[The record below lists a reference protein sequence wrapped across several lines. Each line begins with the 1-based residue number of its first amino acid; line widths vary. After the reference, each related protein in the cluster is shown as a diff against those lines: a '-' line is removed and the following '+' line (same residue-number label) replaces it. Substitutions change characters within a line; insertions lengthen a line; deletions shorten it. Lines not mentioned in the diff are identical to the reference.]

1 MSLYALLTEN
11 ALLRSLNPVSINSSQ
26 TNRNQLVD
34 LTVDLDPMN
43 TCLQLWAPELQ

>member
-1 MSLYALLTEN
+1 MSLYALLMEN

-34 LTVDLDPMN
+34 LTVGLDPMS
-43 TCLQLWAPELQ
+43 TCLLLWAPELQ